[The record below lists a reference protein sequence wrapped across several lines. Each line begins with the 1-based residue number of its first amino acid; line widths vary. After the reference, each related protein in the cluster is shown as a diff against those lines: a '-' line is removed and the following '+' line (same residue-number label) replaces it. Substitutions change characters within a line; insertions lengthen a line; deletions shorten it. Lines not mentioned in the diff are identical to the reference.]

1 MLFCSGFVPRT
12 EERMFLFRRPENV
25 WLCSEELKNV
35 WLCSEE
41 LKNVWFCSEELK
53 NVWFCP
59 EGASKTDYDGQ
70 VLLDAQSDRD

>member
-12 EERMFLFRRPENV
+12 EERMFLFRRPE
-25 WLCSEELKNV
+25 NV

>member
-1 MLFCSGFVPRT
+1 MFCSGFVPKT

-41 LKNVWFCSEELK
+41 LKNVL
-53 NVWFCP
+53 FCP
-59 EGASKTDYDGQ
+59 EGASRTDYDGQ